1 MHVFITTRRVR
12 ARKQIEQ
19 QERYREENWRGWR
32 VTRSCHD
39 GRRCLG
45 KRKGGEEMIKG
56 AERREVVAGIIR
68 PSPCSPV
75 SDHLIATAIVDS
87 ISWGALKKVASFRTL
102 HCGSSCICSPTELLQ
117 SSMIWRLHRTQ
128 KRNHSAV
135 QCAVQLSDEPSAP
148 WIGKSS
154 SEPSPSV
161 GGVDFHCTGTAK
173 SFSLLRFLPVLLS
186 LLIRYFLHF
195 WRQPAAFWAENGP
208 TKILL

>member
-87 ISWGALKKVASFRTL
+87 ISWGALKKVASFRTMR
-102 HCGSSCICSPTELLQ
+102 CGCSCICSTDGYIARVQFQNSKFQKKISTPA
-117 SSMIWRLHRTQ
+117 WRLKSRRNK
-128 KRNHSAV
+128 KRIATAAYKSR
-135 QCAVQLSDEPSAP
+135 DESN
-148 WIGKSS
+148 
-154 SEPSPSV
+154 EP
-161 GGVDFHCTGTAK
+161 
-173 SFSLLRFLPVLLS
+173 
-186 LLIRYFLHF
+186 
-195 WRQPAAFWAENGP
+195 N
-208 TKILL
+208 